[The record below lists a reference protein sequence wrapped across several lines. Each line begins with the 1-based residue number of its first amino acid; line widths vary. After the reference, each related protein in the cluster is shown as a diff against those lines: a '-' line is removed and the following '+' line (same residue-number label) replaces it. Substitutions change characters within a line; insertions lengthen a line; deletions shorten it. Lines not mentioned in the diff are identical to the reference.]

1 MVNRKQW
8 RVVGYFREG
17 TLLYKNDHWSQ
28 SDIYNMPTIWKWT
41 MYAKAD
47 FTVSTSGSLML
58 YTRGDTYTHTHAYT
72 HTLHLILF
80 NHSSEKKRQKHVS
93 FRVSAIQFNKLYLS
107 QRISKRL
114 QTLILFEQQ
123 LFQHAKTCSRTAAM
137 IARFK
142 LTM

>member
-1 MVNRKQW
+1 
-8 RVVGYFREG
+8 
-17 TLLYKNDHWSQ
+17 
-28 SDIYNMPTIWKWT
+28 
-41 MYAKAD
+41 
-47 FTVSTSGSLML
+47 ML
-58 YTRGDTYTHTHAYT
+58 YTRGDTYTHTHAHT